1 MKSFE
6 KRDLIDCLKSVG
18 VNEGDTVYLQSQ
30 LYSLGKPQINLK
42 SREEF
47 CQFFIDTVRGVVGKK
62 GTIVVPTMSTQIGRE
77 TTIYDPNETN
87 SNYGTL
93 PQYVAKL
100 DSFTR
105 SLHPLISVAAQ
116 GPLAEDI
123 CGAQSTHNF
132 NIFSP
137 FERMVQNGAKN
148 IFLGVRLSQ
157 AAQIVHYSEFIF
169 GVPYFYNKILSKR
182 PRIDGALS
190 SHLTGAAVRYMHADT
205 EQDLSAAETV
215 LLESGICHMTTIG
228 DGQIICAK
236 MSDMVQVLTSEL
248 EKNPYFLLRATP
260 VFPFGDPPMDGN
272 QHYFKP
278 SMSGFHEKKRSSL
291 DVLFHKAAVHNLS
304 FAKALQ
310 FYAENHLSDQH
321 IKQLSDYSEVSMR
334 EFAWA
339 WTTCASNKNMQGAN
353 HIIASLSNPTQW
365 KAHNFALGYFFAPF
379 ADVRTLSASLGFELE
394 FAHSLSKRFS
404 HEFQYDRHETVP
416 SVEKLSE
423 RKIFS
428 DIFMNLRELKN
439 VDIFMLAQKCH
450 DALVEGGAALVELD
464 FDRLYVAEH
473 SDRNLEKFL
482 QDKFSE
488 FNLFLERVYSHE
500 NHVSC
505 SLVLRKYSSKS
516 V

>member
-1 MKSFE
+1 MKSFDQ
-6 KRDLIDCLKSVG
+6 RDLIDCLKRVG

-47 CQFFIDTVRGVVGKK
+47 CQFFIDTVREVVGKK
-62 GTIVVPTMSTQIGRE
+62 GTIVVPSMSTQIGRE
-77 TTIYDPNETN
+77 NTIYDPNKTE

-100 DSFTR
+100 DGFTR

-116 GPLAEDI
+116 GPLAKDI
-123 CGAQSTHNF
+123 CGARSTHNY

-137 FERMVQNGAKN
+137 FERMVRNGAKN

-169 GVPYFYNKILSKR
+169 GAPYFYNKILSKR
-182 PRIDGALS
+182 PRIRGVLS
-190 SHLTGAAVRYMHADT
+190 SHLTSAAVRYMHADT

-215 LLESGICHMTTIG
+215 LLESGICRMTTIG

-236 MSDMVQVLTSEL
+236 MSDMVEVLTGEL

-278 SMSGFHEKKRSSL
+278 SMSGFHEKKKSPL
-291 DVLFHKAAVHNLS
+291 DVLFHKAAVHDLV
-304 FAKALQ
+304 FAKTLQ
-310 FYAENHLSDQH
+310 IYAEKYLSDQH
-321 IKQLSDYSEVSMR
+321 IKQLADYSEASMK

-339 WTTCASNKNMQGAN
+339 WTTCASNKNMQDAN
-353 HIIASLSNPTQW
+353 HIIASLSTPAQW

-379 ADVRTLSASLGFELE
+379 ADVRTRSASLGFEVE
-394 FAHSLSKRFS
+394 FAYSLSKRFS
-404 HEFQYDRHETVP
+404 HKFQYDRHEIVP
-416 SVEKLSE
+416 SLEKLSE
-423 RKIFS
+423 RQNLS
-428 DIFMNLRELKN
+428 DIFINLRELKN
-439 VDIFMLAQKCH
+439 VDILTFAQKCH
-450 DALVEGGAALVELD
+450 DVLVEGGVALVELD
-464 FDRLYVAEH
+464 FDRFYKVEH
-473 SDRNLEKFL
+473 PETNLEKFV

-488 FNLFLERVYSHE
+488 FNLFLERIYLHE
-500 NHVSC
+500 NLVSF
-505 SLVLRKYSSKS
+505 SLVLRKHSNKS